1 MRLKNSRRL
10 LIKRKLKKL
19 KSLSARSMG
28 FAMY

>member
-19 KSLSARSMG
+19 KSLSARFME
-28 FAMY
+28 FATF